1 MISKFYTAYT
11 VYTSYTVY
19 TAYTLYVHVSYFFIP
34 DSTDD
39 AMQVIFTDF
48 KRINETH
55 FWSESSQKW
64 LHQVADKDFD
74 NLGALYWLR
83 APYKG
88 PGMYTV

>member
-1 MISKFYTAYT
+1 
-11 VYTSYTVY
+11 
-19 TAYTLYVHVSYFFIP
+19 
-34 DSTDD
+34 
-39 AMQVIFTDF
+39 MQVIFTDF

>member
-1 MISKFYTAYT
+1 MKIFHFYA
-11 VYTSYTVY
+11 
-19 TAYTLYVHVSYFFIP
+19 P

-55 FWSESSQKW
+55 FWSESSQSW
-64 LHQVADKDFD
+64 LHQIADKDLD
-74 NLGALYWLR
+74 HLGALYWLR

-88 PGMYTV
+88 PGKFHIQLENAKGSFV